1 MNDALIIQECWSTP
15 AWTAPLC
22 GMFYDMLRLTFPRHA
37 AYARAHGMDYWHIL
51 GDVNDE
57 KRPTGA
63 WDKIHMM
70 ILALKRGYQYV
81 TWLDTD
87 AAIADMD
94 CDLRDA
100 LPAGKLI
107 GACEHD
113 PEKSA
118 YLASLNVPKH
128 CNVGVMYVRAG
139 LVGDIGALEFLQD
152 WLSRHPGH
160 PRWQEQGAFN
170 DMILEPKYAGMFGV
184 VDDKWN
190 ATLNVN
196 PVAVPNV
203 IGWHGIMPV
212 ERRLAMMRETLKDD
226 FIKFRV

>member
-1 MNDALIIQECWSTP
+1 MNNAVLIQECWSTD

-37 AYARAHGMDYWHIL
+37 AYARAHAMDYWMVM
-51 GDVNDE
+51 GDVHDE
-57 KRPTGA
+57 KMPQGA
-63 WDKIHMM
+63 WDKINLMK
-70 ILALKRGYQYV
+70 LALSRGYEHV
-81 TWLDTD
+81 IWLDTD

-107 GACEHD
+107 GACVHD
-113 PEKSA
+113 PEKSE
-118 YLASLNVPKH
+118 YLRSLNVPRH
-128 CNVGVMYVRAG
+128 MNVGVMYLRNG
-139 LVGDIGALEFLQD
+139 MRGDISTLEFIND

-170 DMILEPKYAGMFGV
+170 DMALEAKYADMVAV

-190 ATLNVN
+190 ATINVN